1 MADETSAAQG
11 LAGLAVS
18 ASLMEALLKRGII
31 EQADAD
37 TIIRD
42 ASSYVAAFSTD
53 CGPQVEREAQRL
65 LTLIGKAEQEV
76 AATEAPPIPVVDP
89 AKS

>member
-42 ASSYVAAFSTD
+42 AASYVAAFSTD
-53 CGPQVEREAQRL
+53 CGPEVEREAQRL

-76 AATEAPPIPVVDP
+76 AATEGPPMPVVDP
-89 AKS
+89 ANS